1 MAGSDDESD
10 TGREDAASGDD
21 EPTEA
26 GAEAAGGSERSAF
39 EGGAEPDQ
47 RRVERLTNYGIAAV
61 AVLLVAGV
69 LVGLVSPTYL
79 LYLVSL
85 AGMYALLSLGLNVQ
99 WGYAGLINF
108 SVAAFFGLGAYV
120 PALLSASGSPL
131 PWDVSPIAGLFVAV
145 VLTVVLALAIG
156 IPTLS
161 LREDYLA
168 IASLGLAEV
177 VRLVLLN
184 EREWT
189 AGSRGISGVP
199 VPLSGLPLGTRTT
212 ALLIGAVMLGLV
224 YLFVRRIHRS
234 PWGRVQRTIRAD
246 EDLAEALGKD
256 SYRMKM
262 QAFVIGSVVMALSG
276 VLWVYHAQ
284 FLGPG
289 DLLPLETFYVWV
301 ALILGGTGS
310 DRGALLGG
318 LVIVTIRE
326 GTRFV
331 SGTTAYGL
339 LTDGLAFVGIFPN
352 INTSS
357 MRLLLV
363 GVLIVLVIRYRSEG
377 LLPPREELIWPEG
390 LKRSDRDTGGRR
402 EAHAGGSGA
411 VSGGDDR

>member
-1 MAGSDDESD
+1 VS
-10 TGREDAASGDD
+10 AAATLPVVGALNS
-21 EPTEA
+21 TERNVLI
-26 GAEAAGGSERSAF
+26 G
-39 EGGAEPDQ
+39 
-47 RRVERLTNYGIAAV
+47 LAV
-61 AVLLVAGV
+61 FFGLLFVSMLAGV
-69 LVGLVSPTYL
+69 IQPRYL
-79 LYLVSL
+79 FFLLSL
-85 AGMYALLSLGLNVQ
+85 AGMYVLLTMGLNVQ

-108 SVAAFFGLGAYV
+108 SVIAFWGIGAYAAMLV
-120 PALLSASGSPL
+120 ASPNSPL
-131 PWDVSPIAGLFVAV
+131 GLEWHPAVGIPLAILAGAVVAV
-145 VLTVVLALAIG
+145 FIG
-156 IPTLS
+156 IPTLR

>member
-1 MAGSDDESD
+1 MSLREEL
-10 TGREDAASGDD
+10 REDPTGAVRERWAA
-21 EPTEA
+21 
-26 GAEAAGGSERSAF
+26 AERADRI
-39 EGGAEPDQ
+39 
-47 RRVERLTNYGIAAV
+47 VY
-61 AVLLVAGV
+61 LLVGAFLLSILGGMATGSIGPRYVAGLLV
-69 LVGLVSPTYL
+69 LV
-79 LYLVSL
+79 
-85 AGMYALLSLGLNVQ
+85 AMYALLTTGLNVQ

-108 SVAAFFGLGAYV
+108 SVIAFWGIGAYAAMLV
-120 PALLSASGSPL
+120 ASPNSPL
-131 PWDVSPIAGLFVAV
+131 GLEWHPAVGIPLAILAGAVVAV
-145 VLTVVLALAIG
+145 FIG
-156 IPTLS
+156 VPTLR

-184 EREWT
+184 ERDWT

-212 ALLIGAVMLGLV
+212 VLLIGAATLALV

-262 QAFVIGSVVMALSG
+262 QAFVIGSVIMALSG

-284 FLGPG
+284 FLGPS

-331 SGTTAYGL
+331 SGTSAYGL
-339 LTDGLAFVGIFPN
+339 LTDGLAYVGIFPN

-390 LKRSDRDTGGRR
+390 LKRSGRDAEGRR